1 MALLS
6 CSVFSVSR
14 RESISI
20 YSLRVPRCSLS
31 GSLRM
36 EGFYGVCKSIRGV
49 LKLFKPVG
57 EPDVSAEQACSQ
69 LMVVR

>member
-1 MALLS
+1 
-6 CSVFSVSR
+6 
-14 RESISI
+14 
-20 YSLRVPRCSLS
+20 
-31 GSLRM
+31 M

-69 LMVVR
+69 MMVVR